1 MIYNI
6 SEEVSM
12 SKVLVAFQID
22 KALQE
27 ELKREGKKMGLN
39 SLKFVCV

>member
-1 MIYNI
+1 
-6 SEEVSM
+6 M

-27 ELKREGKKMGLN
+27 ELKREGKKMGLSFSAYVRYLLIN
-39 SLKFVCV
+39 RH